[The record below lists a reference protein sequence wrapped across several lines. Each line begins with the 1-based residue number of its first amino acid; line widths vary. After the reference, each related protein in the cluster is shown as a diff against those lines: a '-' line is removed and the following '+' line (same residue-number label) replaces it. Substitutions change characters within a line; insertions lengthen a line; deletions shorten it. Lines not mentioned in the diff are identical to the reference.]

1 MKSTRR
7 AGFTLIELM
16 VVIAIIALA
25 TAGVTVAMRDPAE
38 TSLEREA
45 QRLSA
50 LLESARARSR
60 ASGIVVR
67 WRAVEG
73 GFRFDGLP
81 RDTLPNRWLQPTTQ
95 ANPGATLV
103 LGPEPIIGAQA
114 VVLYAAGRADRPLTV
129 ATDGLR
135 PFAVLSSLGAPL

>member
-1 MKSTRR
+1 MNKRR

-25 TAGVTVAMRDPAE
+25 TAGVTVALRDPAE
-38 TSLEREA
+38 TQLEREA
-45 QRLSA
+45 QRLAA

-60 ASGIVVR
+60 ATGVVVR
-67 WRAVEG
+67 WQAVAG

-81 RDTLPNRWLQPTTQ
+81 RDVLPNRWLNPSTQ
-95 ANPGATLV
+95 ANPGAALV

-114 VVLYAAGRADRPLTV
+114 VLLHAGSQGGRSVTV
-129 ATDGLR
+129 STDGLR
-135 PFAVLSSLGAPL
+135 PFAVQNGVGAPS